1 MLIYVAVLTNFVI
14 RLVRISLA
22 ASSVT
27 FSFLNVSSSLFF
39 SITYVGIDIVST
51 ILFFT
56 FCIT

>member
-14 RLVRISLA
+14 SLVSHQSCRIIR
-22 ASSVT
+22 
-27 FSFLNVSSSLFF
+27 FLLFF
-39 SITYVGIDIVST
+39 YRPVITFFPLTYVGIAIVST